1 MRSRSASARL
11 VSRLVSSRVPHLRT
25 DEEVAAGARFF
36 DSLTRI
42 AREAVPMIR
51 AAWYAGRGFSRLR
64 LSYLVFRYHFGFIAF
79 PLRSLR
85 TFPVRIN
92 CRQLAGGNIMTRIRA
107 TQSDLF
113 VIQNVLLK
121 EVYAIPQEV
130 WEPSDVRTIVDL
142 GANIGI
148 SAAYLSARF
157 PGAQILCV
165 EPVAENVE
173 MLHMNQLGNW
183 RVRHCA
189 VGDHDGAVEI
199 GVSRWWGS
207 GSIVEHMWRARQ
219 SRSNRFEHEFAMPSR
234 QVESRRLSTLLE
246 EESLT
251 SVDVLKMDIEGAEA
265 MVFRSDTDWLR
276 RVSILM
282 IEIHDKYVDGRAIR
296 HAIQQAGLTA
306 VTEAPPGGCEI
317 YARLN

>member
-1 MRSRSASARL
+1 
-11 VSRLVSSRVPHLRT
+11 
-25 DEEVAAGARFF
+25 
-36 DSLTRI
+36 
-42 AREAVPMIR
+42 MIR
-51 AAWYAGRGFSRLR
+51 TAWYAGRGFSRLR

-85 TFPVRIN
+85 TFPIRID
-92 CRQLAGGNIMTRIRA
+92 CRQLAGASITTRIRA

-113 VIQNVLLK
+113 VVQNVLLK
-121 EVYAIPQEV
+121 EVYAIPRAA
-130 WEPSDVRTIVDL
+130 WEPSSVQTIVDL

-157 PGAQILCV
+157 PDAQILCV

-173 MLHMNQLGNW
+173 MLRVNQQSNW

-189 VGDHDGAVEI
+189 VGDHDGTVEI

-219 SRSNRFEHEFAMPSR
+219 SRSNRFEHEFSMPSR
-234 QVESRRLSTLLE
+234 QVESRRLSTLLQE
-246 EESLT
+246 EFLA

-265 MVFRSDTDWLR
+265 LVFSSDTDWLR
-276 RVSILM
+276 RVSVLM

-296 HAIQQAGLTA
+296 DAIRQAGFTA
-306 VTEAPPGGCEI
+306 VAEAPPGGCEI
-317 YARLN
+317 YAQLN